1 MLSLD
6 YIVCVNLRLKE
17 KFFTLL
23 NTVSYSNRIKK
34 ERIEGSGIREKAF
47 YTSIKRREAK
57 VEI

>member
-47 YTSIKRREAK
+47 YTSIK
-57 VEI
+57 